1 MRAPRLGPS
10 LIRHGIAGKRN
21 KARVAGE
28 EVSVKF
34 YKEHVEEVKASVPS
48 EKLLVFNV
56 KEGWQPL
63 CTFLG
68 LPVPEIPFPN
78 VNDRKA
84 TERIFLML
92 KVIIW
97 TVMVGTPLL
106 LAWMMIGAENCV
118 GVFGPP
124 LLAFALIRAAGTLI
138 TLILKNH
145 TDNSK

>member
-1 MRAPRLGPS
+1 MRKGFL
-10 LIRHGIAGKRN
+10 LQYGITGKLNR
-21 KARVAGE
+21 ALLTGE
-28 EVSVKF
+28 EASVKF
-34 YKEHVEEVKASVPS
+34 YEEHVEEVKASVPS

-78 VNDRKA
+78 INDKKA
-84 TERIFLML
+84 TERINIIL

-106 LAWMMIGAENCV
+106 LAWMMFGAEDWV
-118 GVFGPP
+118 GVFAPP
-124 LLAFALIRAAGTLI
+124 LLAFALIRAAGTLC
-138 TLILKNH
+138 TLILKTH
-145 TDNSK
+145 TENSNVQ